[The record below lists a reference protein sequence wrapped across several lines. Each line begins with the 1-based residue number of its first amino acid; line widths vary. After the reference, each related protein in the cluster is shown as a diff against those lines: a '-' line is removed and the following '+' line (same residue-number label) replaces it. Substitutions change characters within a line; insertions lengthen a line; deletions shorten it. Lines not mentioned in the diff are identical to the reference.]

1 MNRRRHPW
9 RSAFPLL
16 LAVCIGLALPARGQ
30 MGVFLPPVGHLQT
43 GATERARFGC
53 QQESVEACVQR
64 LRTALR
70 AELSASELA
79 LVEVPKPLSVT
90 CHHPRHLQ
98 GEVEDGA
105 CMPVAGIIPDEL
117 RTLGPLAAVST
128 PELVGALHWGNDSLA
143 SVAFR
148 APAAFPSPEAA
159 LDVLSAGGPISKVAF
174 SDVVNFLEHG
184 SWRDRAEAA
193 TLLGELGD
201 PRAIEP
207 LRRALLHPPAS
218 AQAAAPKALARFQG
232 TAAPAVGDLESLSAE
247 HWSWNVRREAADAAT
262 AISGHTVSP
271 RMPHCQTYKHAQET
285 PGHWTFPVDSKE
297 TELVGLDA
305 TSGGF
310 TERPEATLDDGT
322 RILFTNKWE
331 WGGAIVAESGS
342 GRRVLRQGHGLNPLR
357 AVSTPSGYFIIEGT
371 LFGSNRGSVMRLSP
385 DAKGAWQAEP
395 VLELAGAPRA
405 FAVTPAGALLLLTED
420 ASVPF
425 ACPTLPGHARSRPVY
440 LLRITPDGAVASLP

>member
-1 MNRRRHPW
+1 MNRRRQSW

-30 MGVFLPPVGHLQT
+30 MGVFPQT
-43 GATERARFGC
+43 GASERARFGC
-53 QQESVEACVQR
+53 HQGSVEACVQR
-64 LRTALR
+64 LRIALR

-79 LVEVPKPLSVT
+79 LVEVPKPFSVI
-90 CHHPRHLQ
+90 CRHPRQLPS
-98 GEVEDGA
+98 EVDDGA
-105 CMPVAGIIPDEL
+105 CMPVAITADEL
-117 RTLGPLAAVST
+117 RKLGPHASAST
-128 PELVGALHWGNDSLA
+128 PELVVALNSGNDSLS
-143 SVAFR
+143 SVALR

-159 LDVLSAGGPISKVAF
+159 LDILSAGRPISRVAF

-193 TLLGELGD
+193 RLLGELGD
-201 PRAIEP
+201 ARAIEP

-218 AQAAAPKALARFQG
+218 AQAAAAKALARFQG
-232 TAAPAVGDLESLSAE
+232 TATPAIGDLESLSAQ

-271 RMPHCQTYKHAQET
+271 RMPHCQTYQHAQET

-310 TERPEATLDDGT
+310 TDRPEATLDDGT

-331 WGGAIVAESGS
+331 WGGAIVAESG
-342 GRRVLRQGHGLNPLR
+342 GERRVLRQGHGLNPLR
-357 AVSTPSGYFIIEGT
+357 AISTPSGYFIIEGT

-385 DAKGAWQAEP
+385 DAQGAWQAEP

-420 ASVPF
+420 ASVPD
-425 ACPTLPGHARSRPVY
+425 ACPALPGHARSRPVY